1 VEEIST
7 MKDSYDCIVL
17 GGGPAGS
24 TAAALVAEAGFST
37 LQLERDKFPRFHIGE
52 SLIPETYWTLRRLGM
67 LERLRK
73 SAFPEKYSVQFVSGE
88 GKTSVPF
95 YFNQHDPREC
105 SQTWQVWRGEFDQ
118 MLFENAAEKGAECH
132 DQTRVLEVLF
142 ERDGA
147 AGEDRAAGVCLQ
159 GADGQKRTVAA
170 QVIIDASGQQSI
182 IGARLG
188 VRKTHPRLK
197 KMAIWT
203 YYKNA
208 ERRPGIDGGAT
219 LVLRTQNRNGWFW
232 YIPLHSD
239 ITSVGV
245 VGDVEYMTGGR
256 GKPEE
261 VFAEEVALCPAL
273 GQRLA
278 GATQADGIRVAREFS
293 YVSERAAGSG
303 WVLVGD
309 AFAFID
315 PLYSSGVFLA
325 LKSGELAADCV
336 IEGLKSGNTSAAQ
349 LGKWA
354 PDFEQGVARI
364 RKLVEAYYSNCFNFG
379 EFLKAFPHHRG
390 NITDVLIGR
399 VFHDRA
405 GDVFKDMDPWLPE
418 ALRG

>member
-1 VEEIST
+1 

-24 TAAALVAEAGFST
+24 TAAALTAEAGIST
-37 LQLERDKFPRFHIGE
+37 LLVERDQFPRFHIGE

-67 LERLRK
+67 LERLRD
-73 SAFPEKYSVQFVSGE
+73 SVFPKKYSVQFVSGE

-118 MLFENAAEKGAECH
+118 MLFENAAAKGADCRQ
-132 DQTRVLEVLF
+132 QTRVMEVLF
-142 ERDGA
+142 ERD
-147 AGEDRAAGVCLQ
+147 RAVGVTLQ
-159 GADGQKRTVAA
+159 GPDGTTRSLAA
-170 QVIIDASGQQSI
+170 KVIVDGTGQQSI
-182 IGARLG
+182 IGTRLG

-197 KMAIWT
+197 KMAVWT
-203 YYKNA
+203 YYKRA
-208 ERRPGIDGGAT
+208 ARLPGIDGGAT

-239 ITSVGV
+239 VTSVGV
-245 VGDVEYMTGGR
+245 VGDVEYLTQGR

-273 GQRLA
+273 QERIA
-278 GATQADGIRVAREFS
+278 EAEQVDGIRVAREFS
-293 YVSERAAGSG
+293 YTSERASGDG

-309 AFAFID
+309 AFAFVD

-336 IEGLKSGNTSAAQ
+336 IEGLKTGDTSAAQ

-354 PDFEQGVARI
+354 PEFEQGVARI

-379 EFLKAFPHHRG
+379 EFLKTFPNHRG

-399 VFHDRA
+399 VFHDTA
-405 GDVFKDMDPWLPE
+405 GEVFKDMDPWLPE